1 MFQSVPKPMAHTP
14 DIDAYVSIMEEI
26 KRRTSVVHSLLSKEI
41 TLIYPATQIE
51 TMALQIRMILEL
63 IALASLSANKS
74 LFEENAKKFN
84 KHWHPGDILKDIE
97 SINPGFF
104 PEPIKEVPSKT
115 PGVVNDLIALKDGCI
130 TKDEL
135 IEAHGRC
142 GNILHAQNPY
152 GRGIDYDEFR
162 KSIESSITKIVCLLN
177 CHKIHLINQPNFYL
191 IHMKEDRDD
200 RVHYYTFGP
209 VNS

>member
-1 MFQSVPKPMAHTP
+1 MAHIP
-14 DIDAYVSIMEEI
+14 DIDAYISIMEEI
-26 KRRTSVVHSLLSKEI
+26 KRRTSVVHALLGEKVRV
-41 TLIYPATQIE
+41 IYLATQIE

-74 LFEENAKKFN
+74 IFEENAKKFN
-84 KHWHPGDILKDIE
+84 KHWHPGEILKDIE
-97 SINPGFF
+97 NINPGFF
-104 PEPIKEVPSKT
+104 PQPIKEVPSKT
-115 PGVVNDLIALKDGCI
+115 PGIVNDLIDLKEGCM
-130 TKDEL
+130 TREEL
-135 IEAHGRC
+135 IEVHGRC

-152 GRGIDYDEFR
+152 GKGIDYHEFR
-162 KSIESSITKIVCLLN
+162 KSIENWIAKIICLLN
-177 CHKIHLINQPNFYL
+177 CHKIHFIDQPNFYL